1 MDVVREIKKNSSNWM
16 KQSGLFPDFDGWG
29 KEYFAFARS
38 RESID
43 AVIEY
48 IKKQPEHHS
57 VSTFEDEVITLCRM
71 HGIEWNDNMLT

>member
-48 IKKQPEHHS
+48 IKGQ
-57 VSTFEDEVITLCRM
+57 
-71 HGIEWNDNMLT
+71 GIEA